1 MDNIIETENL
11 TKRYG
16 GVPVVRSVSLA
27 VPQGSV
33 YGFIGPNG
41 AGKSTT
47 MKMLLGLVK
56 QSGGSVRLLGREM
69 NAENRLALLRQ
80 TGSLIESPSSYGH
93 LTALCAA
100 VRPEEDWQ
108 RAVGYSALTVNLSLM
123 NAVVMPLAMAALR
136 GLVQNA
142 VICLAEGA
150 AFLLAGRV
158 WGYTQTLELPRVL
171 WLMLSTFVVNAMRFF
186 ALLALS
192 VRSGTQVLPLAVGLA
207 CSLLSVFTAFMP
219 ERLTLLTPW
228 AYDVPLSAMRMHY
241 DRETRI
247 TAYEPLAFPAGLLA
261 AAVVCGVLGYVLA
274 RRAVRDQEV

>member
-1 MDNIIETENL
+1 MRAAMLAERIKAARRHDLLLAAL
-11 TKRYG
+11 T
-16 GVPVVRSVSLA
+16 
-27 VPQGSV
+27 
-33 YGFIGPNG
+33 
-41 AGKSTT
+41 
-47 MKMLLGLVK
+47 GL
-56 QSGGSVRLLGREM
+56 
-69 NAENRLALLRQ
+69 
-80 TGSLIESPSSYGH
+80 

-123 NAVVMPLAMAALR
+123 NAVVMPLAMAALASRLWDMETRGSGCRLLFTLQSWESLFGAKALR
-136 GLVQNA
+136 GLVQNV

-150 AFLLAGRV
+150 VFLLAGRM
-158 WGYTQTLELPRVL
+158 WGYTQALEIPRVL
-171 WLMLSTFVVNAMRFF
+171 WLMLSTFVVNAMRFV

-241 DRETRI
+241 DRGTRI

-261 AAVVCGVLGYVLA
+261 AAAVCGVLGYVLA

>member
-1 MDNIIETENL
+1 MRAAMLAERIKAAQRHDLLLAAL
-11 TKRYG
+11 T
-16 GVPVVRSVSLA
+16 
-27 VPQGSV
+27 
-33 YGFIGPNG
+33 
-41 AGKSTT
+41 
-47 MKMLLGLVK
+47 GL
-56 QSGGSVRLLGREM
+56 
-69 NAENRLALLRQ
+69 
-80 TGSLIESPSSYGH
+80 

-123 NAVVMPLAMAALR
+123 NAVVMPLAMAALASRLWDMETRGSGCRLLFTLQSWESLFGAKALR
-136 GLVQNA
+136 GLVQNV

-158 WGYTQTLELPRVL
+158 WGYTQTLEIPRVL
-171 WLMLSTFVVNAMRFF
+171 WLMLCTFVVNAMRFI